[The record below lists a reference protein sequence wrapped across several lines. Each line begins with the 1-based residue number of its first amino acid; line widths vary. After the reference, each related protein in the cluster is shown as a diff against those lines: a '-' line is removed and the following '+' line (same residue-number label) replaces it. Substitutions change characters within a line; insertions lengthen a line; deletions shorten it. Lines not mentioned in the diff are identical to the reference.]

1 MPKPSPVLFI
11 DSRADAKERNSTKYG
26 RLLAKL
32 NLGEIIEEGDLVA
45 IKLSFGERGNLTYI
59 RPQYVRPVVDEI
71 KRLGGRPFLTD
82 SNTLYPGG
90 RQNSR
95 DHVITA
101 IENGFDFGVTGA
113 PIVIAGGLLGLDYRS
128 VPVKGDYFQE
138 AKIVPEA
145 VDADAIVALSHF
157 KGHMISGFGG
167 AIKNVGMG
175 LGARAGKQAMHSDV
189 RPSVEPSQCTACA
202 KCIEWCPEDAISLK
216 QVHGEK
222 RKKALIEAEACV
234 GCGECVAV
242 CFTGA
247 IGISWET
254 DPAKMQER
262 MAEYA
267 LAVLQD
273 KKNKFAAINY
283 LLDVTPD
290 CDCLGWSD
298 NPIVPNIGIAASY
311 DPVAA
316 DAASLDLVGQA
327 HGIGLSALPS
337 EKLGS
342 ADKFGSIHKGIDG
355 KAQLAHAEKLGLGS
369 RNYGLVDLNK
379 S

>member
-1 MPKPSPVLFI
+1 MSKPSKVFFI
-11 DSRADAKERNSTKYG
+11 DSRAGSKQRNLGKYG
-26 RLLAKL
+26 RLLAQL
-32 NLGEIIEEGDLVA
+32 NLGKIIEEGDLVA

-59 RPQYVRPVVDEI
+59 RPQYVRPVVDEV

-82 SNTLYPGG
+82 ANTLYPGG

-101 IENGFDFGVTGA
+101 IENGFDFSITGA
-113 PIVIAGGLLGLDYRS
+113 PIVIAGGLLGLDYRT
-128 VPVKGDYFQE
+128 VPVKGHYFQE

-145 VDADAIVALSHF
+145 VDADAIVSLSHF

-167 AIKNVGMG
+167 TIKNVGMG
-175 LGARAGKQAMHSDV
+175 FGARAGKQAMHSDV
-189 RPSVEPSQCTACA
+189 RPSVKAPECNGCA
-202 KCIEWCPEDAISLK
+202 KCTEWCPQDAIALK
-216 QVHGEK
+216 QVHGNK
-222 RKKALIEAEACV
+222 RKKALIEAEACI

-242 CFTGA
+242 CFSGA
-247 IGISWET
+247 IEISWET
-254 DPAKMQER
+254 DPAIMQQKT
-262 MAEYA
+262 AEYA
-267 LAVLQD
+267 LAVIQE

-298 NPIVPNIGIAASY
+298 NPIVPNIGIAAGH
-311 DPVAA
+311 DPVAV
-316 DAASLDLVGQA
+316 DAASLDLVGRA
-327 HGIGLSALPS
+327 RGIGASSLPS
-337 EKLGS
+337 SKLGS

-355 KAQLAHAEKLGLGS
+355 KAQLVHAEKLGLGTM
-369 RNYGLVDLNK
+369 NYDLLDLYK